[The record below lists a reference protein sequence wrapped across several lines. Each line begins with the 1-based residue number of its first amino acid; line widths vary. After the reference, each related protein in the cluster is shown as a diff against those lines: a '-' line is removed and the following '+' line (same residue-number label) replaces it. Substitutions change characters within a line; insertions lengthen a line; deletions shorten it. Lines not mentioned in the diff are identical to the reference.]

1 MKNQGTADLPL
12 HGGSAPRWLFDRMVR
27 LSKGI
32 TEVII
37 EDYGREEFL
46 RRITDPH
53 WFQALSCT
61 IGFDWHS
68 SGTTTTTCGA
78 LKEGLDPE
86 QHGLA
91 FTGGKGR
98 TSRKTPEEI
107 KDLEDIYQI
116 SPTKLDKLI
125 ENSKISAKVDNSCV
139 QDQYQLY
146 HHSFI
151 VSEKGDWGVVQQG
164 MKEEDGYARRYH
176 WLSESVEEFVEE
188 PHEGVCCDRKEKEVL
203 DMTAKESDE
212 SREIS
217 VDLIN
222 DGPEHI
228 RKYLDEKGQTTLTDF
243 NAKEL
248 KMPSHHPVLD
258 MDLKDK
264 EWRVLEEAYEV
275 QPEDY
280 EELISLKGMGP
291 KKIRALA
298 LVSDLIYGSEASWE
312 DPVKYSF
319 AHGGKDG
326 TPYPVDKEVYDS
338 TIEILEED
346 VKKAEVPRKD
356 KKHAMKRLSSFL
368 DASSEEG

>member
-1 MKNQGTADLPL
+1 MKKQGTTDLPL
-12 HGGSAPRWLFDRMVR
+12 HGGNAPRWLFERMVR

-37 EDYGREEFL
+37 EEYGRDEFL

-78 LKEGLDPE
+78 LKVALDPE
-86 QHGLA
+86 EHGIA
-91 FTGGKGR
+91 FTGGKGK

-107 KDLEDIYQI
+107 RELEDVYSIKP
-116 SPTKLDKLI
+116 SEFDELV
-125 ENSKISAKVDNSCV
+125 ESSKKSAKVDNSCV
-139 QDQYQLY
+139 QDDYQIY
-146 HHSFI
+146 HHCFI
-151 VSEKGDWGVVQQG
+151 VSEKGRWGVVQQG
-164 MKEEDGYARRYH
+164 MKEEDGYARRYQ
-176 WLSESVEEFVEE
+176 WLSDSVDEFVEE
-188 PHEGVCCDRKEKEVL
+188 PHQGVSCDRKEEEVL
-203 DMTAKESDE
+203 DITAHESEETRDV
-212 SREIS
+212 S

-222 DGPEHI
+222 DGPQHL
-228 RKYLDEKGQTTLTDF
+228 RKYLDRKGQTTLTDF
-243 NAKEL
+243 TAKEL

-258 MDLKDK
+258 FDLNDK
-264 EWRVLEEAYEV
+264 EWEVLERAYEI
-275 QPEDY
+275 QPKNY
-280 EELISLKGMGP
+280 EELISLKGLGP

-338 TIEILEED
+338 TIEFLEENIE
-346 VKKAEVPRKD
+346 KAEVPKKD
-356 KKHAMKRLSSFL
+356 KKHAVKRLSSFL
-368 DASSEEG
+368 NQPEDR